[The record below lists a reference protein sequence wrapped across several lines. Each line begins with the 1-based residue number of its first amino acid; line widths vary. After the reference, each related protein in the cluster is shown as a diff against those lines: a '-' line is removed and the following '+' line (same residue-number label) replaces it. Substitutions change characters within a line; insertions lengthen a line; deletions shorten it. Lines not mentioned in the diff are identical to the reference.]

1 MGGAAMSVIIEKIER
16 PGILYRVGKPHSHQG
31 LWYDEAGRETRLI
44 DSLSDGQARH
54 LPMGPDPVFRANGRR
69 WISVTDSLPALARWF
84 SLADMIEL
92 HSRGYQVEA
101 ITVRRYRRLVF
112 PTFAHEVYCREDAV
126 SVATLP
132 PYAPFA
138 SAAASVAQGGAA

>member
-1 MGGAAMSVIIEKIER
+1 MSVIVEKIER
-16 PGILYRVGKPHSHQG
+16 AGTLYRVGKPNSHQG

-54 LPMGPDPVFRANGRR
+54 LPMGPDPVFRADGRS

-84 SLADMIEL
+84 SLADMMEL
-92 HSRGYQVEA
+92 HARGYQVEA
-101 ITVRRYRRLVF
+101 IKVARYRRLIF
-112 PTFAHEVYCREDAV
+112 RTFAHEVYCREDAV
-126 SVATLP
+126 SFATLP

-138 SAAASVAQGGAA
+138 SVAASVGQGGAA